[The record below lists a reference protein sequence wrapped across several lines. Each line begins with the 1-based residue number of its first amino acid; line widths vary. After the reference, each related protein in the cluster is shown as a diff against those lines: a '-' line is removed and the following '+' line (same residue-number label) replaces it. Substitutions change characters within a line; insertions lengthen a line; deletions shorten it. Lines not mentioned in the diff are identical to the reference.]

1 MPLAVRLC
9 TCVVVAAL
17 CGSVVAM
24 AAPLPQ
30 KVFVARG
37 NGYCSAYY
45 VKLNRLPT
53 PKTLIGLAERL
64 RAQRPY
70 LVTLGRQL
78 ASLAPPP
85 ENRARYTAM
94 LSVLHAEFPVADGVI
109 TAATHGDGA
118 RIRSLVGRLIT
129 MDKHYDALANS
140 VGLTVCGQ
148 PTSH

>member
-9 TCVVVAAL
+9 TCLVVAAL
-17 CGSVVAM
+17 CGSVVAI

-53 PKTLIGLAERL
+53 PNTLVDLAGWLRAER
-64 RAQRPY
+64 PY
-70 LVTLGRQL
+70 VVTLGRQL
-78 ASLAPPP
+78 TSLVPPR
-85 ENRARYTAM
+85 EDQVRYTAM
-94 LSVLHAEFPVADGVI
+94 LAALQAEFPVADRVI
-109 TAATHGDGA
+109 TAAAHGDRA
-118 RIRSLVGRLIT
+118 LVRSLVARLVT

-148 PTSH
+148 PTSR